1 MKANE
6 LRIGNL
12 ITRKNKVLKV
22 CIIQPDKILV
32 SGYSWGKYFK
42 CDDLEPIPLT
52 EEWLFKFGFKKYKK
66 QSTFCRPEYRKKL
79 RNSWN
84 SYICFHFVDGWE
96 LPYSCDIKE
105 LPSDVYD
112 IRKNHSSF
120 PVQNLKINHVH
131 QLQNLYFALTGEELV
146 EQP

>member
-22 CIIQPDKILV
+22 WIIHPDKILV

-42 CDDLEPIPLT
+42 CEYLEPIPLT
-52 EEWLFKFGFKKYKK
+52 EEWLFKFGFYKVG
-66 QSTFCRPEYRKKL
+66 E
-79 RNSWN
+79 N
-84 SYICFHFVDGWE
+84 SYNHNNFWFCE
-96 LPYSCDIKE
+96 LSKNNE
-105 LPSDVYD
+105 LRFDDLGNVYV
-112 IRKNHSSF
+112 KYVHS
-120 PVQNLKINHVH
+120 
-131 QLQNLYFALTGEELV
+131 LQNLYFALTGEELV

>member
-52 EEWLFKFGFKKYKK
+52 EEWLFKFGFKKYEI
-66 QSTFCRPEYRKKL
+66 TG
-79 RNSWN
+79 
-84 SYICFHFVDGWE
+84 SYIKTPKDTANGFGFRFHTQHPFMEDLFNSVVE
-96 LPYSCDIKE
+96 CSYMEQQLY
-105 LPSDVYD
+105 V
-112 IRKNHSSF
+112 KNG
-120 PVQNLKINHVH
+120 LKYVH
-131 QLQNLYFALTGEELV
+131 QLQNIYFALTGEELV
-146 EQP
+146 ERP